1 MFFQMDSKKDD
12 YQCDI
17 ILFDKYCFMPSLS
30 KYILD
35 KLDYLFCV
43 DSCENSKIFA
53 SNKRNL
59 CLTNKYRLK
68 YKLEKGYNY
77 NDIRVVL
84 KNQDVV
90 VIRRKVENGLKIDN
104 NYVIDEGKFVDIETF
119 GYGYDNLNILVNI
132 NGCIKQ
138 YAPHRVYIRNL

>member
-43 DSCENSKIFA
+43 DSCENSKI
-53 SNKRNL
+53 
-59 CLTNKYRLK
+59 
-68 YKLEKGYNY
+68 
-77 NDIRVVL
+77 
-84 KNQDVV
+84 
-90 VIRRKVENGLKIDN
+90 
-104 NYVIDEGKFVDIETF
+104 
-119 GYGYDNLNILVNI
+119 
-132 NGCIKQ
+132 CI
-138 YAPHRVYIRNL
+138 